1 MVSTKTKGAFLV
13 SVLDY
18 TGISEKSRGVIGQF
32 LRQDAYVIQDSGNF
46 DEDGNSIG
54 SIQAELVFLYLF
66 LKIKNFNPKKL

>member
-1 MVSTKTKGAFLV
+1 MNIKDGPTFEMVSTKTKGAFLV

-54 SIQAELVFLYLF
+54 SIQAE
-66 LKIKNFNPKKL
+66 

>member
-1 MVSTKTKGAFLV
+1 MNIKDGPTFEMVSTKTKGAFLV

-32 LRQDAYVIQDSGNF
+32 LRHDAYVIQDSGNV

-54 SIQAELVFLYLF
+54 SIQAE
-66 LKIKNFNPKKL
+66 